1 MLPRVHGPR
10 EVHLQSPSVDPTFV
24 SCLDNGRGLACNGEQ
39 INPIRGAVGKCCFVQ
54 HIKICQASSFL
65 LSSLSTLPTT
75 QIIHHTRLAT
85 LPNTHRIPTDRRL
98 VFDGSIKSTLIFF
111 FSFVLLP

>member
-1 MLPRVHGPR
+1 MSCLAVEERVADRRKAMLPRVHGPR

-39 INPIRGAVGKCCFVQ
+39 INPIRGAVGKCCLVQ

-75 QIIHHTRLAT
+75 NHSPHPTRHST
-85 LPNTHRIPTDRRL
+85 QHPPHSHRQTSCVRW
-98 VFDGSIKSTLIFF
+98 
-111 FSFVLLP
+111 